1 MRSAFKGQVLVE
13 FIAKMLDMP
22 KDDISESLW
31 ILETNGS
38 SKAVGGGVGMVLQSL
53 EGFPITQIVKF
64 SFAILNSEAK
74 YEAVLLSL
82 QVAKELFV

>member
-1 MRSAFKGQVLVE
+1 MLVE
-13 FIAKMLDMP
+13 FISKMLDMP
-22 KDDISESLW
+22 KDDISELLW

-53 EGFPITQIVKF
+53 EGFPIAQIVKF
-64 SFAILNSEAK
+64 SFSFLNDEAK
-74 YEAVLLSL
+74 YQAVLLSL